1 MSGTE
6 PGMCACVID
15 RKENQA
21 GRPLDV
27 FLNDILEQTIYYPT
41 AHRAD
46 GTGFTRQG
54 KQSDDSRSALVPRQF
69 N

>member
-1 MSGTE
+1 
-6 PGMCACVID
+6 MCACVID

-41 AHRAD
+41 SHRAD
-46 GTGFTRQG
+46 GTGFT
-54 KQSDDSRSALVPRQF
+54 
-69 N
+69 